1 MSVGEAIEIGVLL
14 LSAGALFYI
23 YCGYGWLLAVL
34 KRMGLA
40 EPLAAPD
47 TAPPSVTV
55 LVTVHNEEREIAARL
70 ADLLAQDY
78 PDDKLEILVATDG
91 TTDRTHAI
99 VEGIVQSAP
108 AVRLLPSQ
116 ERLGKSAA
124 QNRAVPQARGEIVV
138 LTDAATRFEPSFV
151 AEIVR
156 PFADP
161 RVGCT
166 TGLLKLVDKPGAVAR
181 GQGYYWRYE
190 MKLRG
195 LESDLGLLAVTSGQ
209 AMAFRRKLFQ
219 PIPPHVGDD
228 CIIPLD
234 IVLAG
239 HRVVHR
245 PQAVAYDTFE
255 HDLGRETRSRIR
267 MTMRNL
273 AGTWL
278 RPALLDPLRA
288 PGYALALW
296 SHKLL
301 RWLGSVFLLTFLIS
315 AAALAFSPR
324 FRVVSLAVGGVCLLA
339 PVGWYSHRHDRDWG
353 LAETVFSFFLANA
366 AFLIGTARAMLGGR
380 IVAYRSGKLG
390 N

>member
-1 MSVGEAIEIGVLL
+1 MSGGEAIAVGTFLF
-14 LSAGALFYI
+14 SAAVLFYI
-23 YCGYGWLLAVL
+23 YCGYGWLLAGL
-34 KRMGLA
+34 KRLGLA
-40 EPLAAPD
+40 TPLASGGGNPPD
-47 TAPPSVTV
+47 VTV
-55 LVTVHNEEREIAARL
+55 LVTAHNEEREIAARL
-70 ADLLAQDY
+70 TDLLAQDY
-78 PDDKLEILVATDG
+78 PRDKLEILVATDG

-99 VEGIVQSAP
+99 VEEIMQRAP
-108 AVRLLPSQ
+108 TVRLLPSQ
-116 ERLGKSAA
+116 ERFGKSGA
-124 QNRAVPQARGEIVV
+124 QNRAVPQAKGEIVV
-138 LTDAATRFEPSFV
+138 LTDAATRFEPTFV
-151 AEIVR
+151 AELVA

-166 TGLLKLVDKPGAVAR
+166 TGVLKLVEKPGAVAR

-190 MKLRG
+190 MKLRA

-209 AMAFRRKLFQ
+209 AMAFRRALFR

-239 HRVVHR
+239 YRVVHR

-273 AGTWL
+273 SGTWL
-278 RPALLDPLRA
+278 RPALLDPLRS

-296 SHKLL
+296 SHKIL
-301 RWLGSVFLLTFLIS
+301 RWLGSVVLLAFLAS
-315 AAALAFSPR
+315 GGALAFSPR
-324 FRVVSLAVGGVCLLA
+324 FRVVSLMVAGICLLA
-339 PVGWYSHRHDRDWG
+339 PLGWYSHRQGRDWG

-366 AFLIGTARAMLGGR
+366 AFLVGTVRAMLGEH

-390 N
+390 S

>member
-1 MSVGEAIEIGVLL
+1 V
-14 LSAGALFYI
+14 LFYI
-23 YCGYGWLLAVL
+23 YCGYGWLLALL
-34 KRMGLA
+34 KRAGLGMKPA
-40 EPLAAPD
+40 SEGADAPG
-47 TAPPSVTV
+47 VTV
-55 LVTVHNEEREIAARL
+55 LVTAHNEEREIAARI

-78 PDDKLEILVATDG
+78 PRDKLEILVATDG

-99 VEGIVQSAP
+99 VEGIMADTP
-108 AVRLLPSQ
+108 TVRLLPSQ

-124 QNRAVPQARGEIVV
+124 QNRAVPQAQGEIVV
-138 LTDAATRFEPSFV
+138 LTDAATRFEPNFV
-151 AEIVR
+151 AEIVK

-166 TGLLKLVDKPGAVAR
+166 TGVLTLVVKPGAVAR

-190 MKLRG
+190 MKLRA

-209 AMAFRRKLFQ
+209 AMAFRRALFR

-239 HRVVHR
+239 YRVVHR
-245 PQAVAYDTFE
+245 AQAVAYDTFE

-273 AGTWL
+273 TGTWL
-278 RPALLDPLRA
+278 RPALLDPLRS

-296 SHKLL
+296 SHKVL
-301 RWLGSVFLLTFLIS
+301 RWLGSVFLLAFLAS

-324 FRVVSLAVGGVCLLA
+324 FRVVSLAVAGVCLLA
-339 PVGWYSHRHDRDWG
+339 PLGWYSHRRRREWG

-366 AFLIGTARAMLGGR
+366 AFLVGTARAMLGER

-390 N
+390 S